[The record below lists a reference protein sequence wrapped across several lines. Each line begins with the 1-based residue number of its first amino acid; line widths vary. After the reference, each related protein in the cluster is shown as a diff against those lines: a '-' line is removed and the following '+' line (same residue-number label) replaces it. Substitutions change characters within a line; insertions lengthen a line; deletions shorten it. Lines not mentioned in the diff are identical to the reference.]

1 MSLTKWSNPSGQRE
15 NELELKNL
23 CLNLAKAETEQE
35 VIDILKKGKY
45 WDEPD
50 NWLFYGK
57 IENNFSII
65 GNQQSLPESAIVEK
79 LINSVDAL
87 LMRECLRR
95 KIDPESSGAPRGI
108 VEALE
113 KFFGINQGSLWN
125 ASTSLRKEL
134 AENISFVATGKKESA
149 CYSIIDKGEGQT
161 PNRVTDTF
169 LSLSKSN
176 KLRIKFVQG
185 KFNMG
190 GTGVLQFAGHNNLQL
205 IVTRRDPHAA
215 KFENDDTKDHWGFT
229 LVRREDPKEGRK
241 SSAYTFLVIDG
252 KIPSFGASWLPLLPE
267 EYPQAYGKN
276 LEWGTFIK
284 LYEYQ
289 MPGLRTNILF
299 DLYNRVCLL
308 LPKIALPVRFYE
320 RRRGYT
326 GHTMETTM
334 SGLSVRLFED
344 RRTNLEDGFPSSSTM
359 SVVGEKMVCQIFAF
373 KKGQSEKYR
382 KDEGIIFVV
391 NGQTHGHIPVSF
403 FNRSAV
409 GMSYLADSILVAVD
423 CTDLS
428 GRSREDLFMNSRDR
442 LRAGDLK
449 DQIEQKLAELLS
461 HHQGLR
467 TLREKRRREEIQ
479 RKLEDSKPLK
489 EVLEDI
495 IKKSPALAALL
506 TSGQKIKTPFDLRQV
521 DEQKEFS
528 GREFP
533 TYFKIHLDEEK
544 HCPINRRFRV
554 QYETDAAN
562 DYFQRDRLPGKF
574 LLSVGEKETTDY
586 VLNLWNGL
594 ATLTVGLLEGAKVD
608 DFFDYKSIVTDET
621 QFKPF
626 EDSFKVKACEET
638 DTRMGSSTERKKP
651 ASEKEGDE
659 RSTYSRLALPQVV
672 EIHKEEWTDHK
683 FNEYGAL
690 DVKGVG
696 DEGYDFF
703 VNMDNIYLLSE
714 LKARP
719 DVEAKL
725 LQDRYKYALVLIGMA
740 MLRKENQNG
749 KQGNQTNNTKQEE
762 ILKEIFETTSRLSL
776 IVLPMIS
783 YLGDLEVQE

>member
-1 MSLTKWSNPSGQRE
+1 MDLTKWSNPSGQKAS
-15 NELELKNL
+15 ELELKNL
-23 CLNLAKAETEQE
+23 CLSLVKADTEQE
-35 VIDILKKGKY
+35 VIDILKKGGY
-45 WDEPD
+45 WDEPH
-50 NWLFYGK
+50 NWRFYGSF
-57 IENNFSII
+57 ENNFSII

-87 LMRECLRR
+87 LMRECLRK
-95 KIDPESSGAPRGI
+95 KIDPESSEDPEGI
-108 VEALE
+108 VEGLE
-113 KFFGINQGSLWN
+113 RFFGINQGSLWN

-134 AENISFVATGKKESA
+134 AENISFVATGKKESP
-149 CYSIIDKGEGQT
+149 CYSIVDKGEGQT
-161 PNRVTDTF
+161 PKRVTDTF

-190 GTGVLQFAGHNNLQL
+190 GTGVLQFAGHDNLQL
-205 IVTRRDPHAA
+205 IVTKRDQQAA

-229 LVRREDPKEGRK
+229 IVRREDPKEGRK
-241 SSAYTFLVIDG
+241 SSAYTYLVIDRR
-252 KIPSFGASWLPLLPE
+252 IASFRASSLPLLPE

-320 RRRGYT
+320 RRKGYT

-344 RRTNLEDGFPSSSTM
+344 RRTNLEEGFPSSSTM
-359 SVVGEKMVCQIFAF
+359 SVAGEKMVCQIFAF
-373 KKGQSEKYR
+373 KKGQSVKYR
-382 KDEGIIFVV
+382 KDEGIIFVI

-409 GMSYLADSILVAVD
+409 GMSYLADSILVTVD

-442 LRAGDLK
+442 LRGGDLK
-449 DQIEQKLAELLS
+449 DQIEQKLQELLS

-521 DEQKEFS
+521 GEQKEFF
-528 GREFP
+528 GKEFP
-533 TYFKIHLDEEK
+533 TYFKIRLDEEK
-544 HCPINRRFRV
+544 CCPMNRRFRV

-574 LLSVGEKETTDY
+574 LLLIGEEETTDY

-594 ATLTVGLLEGAKVD
+594 ATLTVGLPEGAKVD
-608 DFFDYKSIVTDET
+608 DILDYKSLVTDET
-621 QFKPF
+621 QFSPF
-626 EDSFKVKACEET
+626 EDRFKIKACEEV
-638 DTRMGSSTERKKP
+638 DTKNNHSTERKKP

-659 RSTYSRLALPQVV
+659 RSTYSKLALPQVV
-672 EIHKEEWTDHK
+672 EVHREEWENHK
-683 FNEYGAL
+683 FNEHSAL

-696 DEGYDFF
+696 DGGYDFF

-714 LKARP
+714 LKANH

-740 MLRKENQNG
+740 MLREQAKNG
-749 KQGNQTNNTKQEE
+749 KQGNQTSNIEQEE
-762 ILKEIFETTSRLSL
+762 ILKEIFETTSKLSL
-776 IVLPMIS
+776 IILPMIS
-783 YLGDLEVQE
+783 YLGDLEAEE